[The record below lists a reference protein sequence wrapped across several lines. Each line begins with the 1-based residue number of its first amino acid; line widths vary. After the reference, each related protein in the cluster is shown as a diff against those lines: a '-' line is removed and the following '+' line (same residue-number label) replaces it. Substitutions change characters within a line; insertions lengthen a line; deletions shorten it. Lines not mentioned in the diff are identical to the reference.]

1 MDLHQQALQ
10 IYDLMLEA
18 ALESQQCGPKRL
30 QLTGPWLWLL
40 TEFGETYGIRDT
52 YAKLAHLRWVIRC
65 QHLPYPNHLM
75 RLAETSHA
83 HHDSMHMSLSFTPAP
98 RSKGSS
104 VLQNSLRSSRNT
116 VRS

>member
-18 ALESQQCGPKRL
+18 ALEAQQCGPKRL

-65 QHLPYPNHLM
+65 GHRPYLNHRM
-75 RLAETSHA
+75 RHAGASHA
-83 HHDSMHMSLSFTPAP
+83 QYNSMHTSRPFMLAP

-104 VLQNSLRSSRNT
+104 VLQHSSRSSRNT